1 MAFSRLMLFI
11 TATVIAVALGLIANA
26 LFRDPGQP
34 KVTSVGVP
42 SIGGPFEL
50 VDHKGQVAR
59 DSDFRGKY
67 LLVMFGYTFCPD
79 VCPTELQ
86 LITEAMERLG
96 QVRSKVQ
103 PLMITV
109 DPERDTVAV
118 LADYMANF
126 HPSLIAL
133 TGSTA
138 QVKAA
143 AKAYHVFFAKAP
155 PDEAGDY
162 FMDHSVFIYL
172 MGPDGKY
179 LHHFAPTT
187 APQDMADKIRAAIS
201 GANTNRR

>member
-1 MAFSRLMLFI
+1 MSFSRLMLFVA
-11 TATVIAVALGLIANA
+11 ATVIAVALGLIVNA
-26 LFRDPGQP
+26 LFLDQGRP
-34 KVTSVGVP
+34 KTTSIGVP

-50 VDHKGQVAR
+50 VDHNGQVAR

-86 LITEAMERLG
+86 VITEAMALLG
-96 QVRSKVQ
+96 QVRTNVQ

-118 LADYMANF
+118 LADYIGNF

-143 AKAYHVFFAKAP
+143 AKAYRVFFAKTP
-155 PDEAGDY
+155 PDDEGDY
-162 FMDHSVFIYL
+162 FMDHSAFIYL
-172 MGPDGKY
+172 MGPDGQY

-187 APQDMADKIRAAIS
+187 APEPMANKILAVIS
-201 GANTNRR
+201 EG